1 MMNNDQPTKSG
12 GMVFPKVD
20 RSIIAVGS
28 AFEESDEKAYWLTKS
43 PLERL
48 EAVELYRRIA
58 FGYDPFT
65 TRLQRVL
72 ESAEF
77 PPR

>member
-1 MMNNDQPTKSG
+1 MIDKQPTESPT
-12 GMVFPKVD
+12 MVFPKVN
-20 RSIIAVGS
+20 RSVISVGS
-28 AFEESDEKAYWLTKS
+28 VFEESDEKTFWLSKT

-48 EAVELYRRIA
+48 EFVELYREIA

-77 PPR
+77 PLR

>member
-1 MMNNDQPTKSG
+1 MIDKQPAESPT
-12 GMVFPKVD
+12 MVFPKVN
-20 RSIIAVGS
+20 RSVISVGS
-28 AFEESDEKAYWLTKS
+28 VFEESDEKTFWLTKT

-48 EAVELYRRIA
+48 EFVELYREIA

-77 PPR
+77 PLR

>member
-1 MMNNDQPTKSG
+1 
-12 GMVFPKVD
+12 MVFLKVN
-20 RSIIAVGS
+20 RSVISVGS
-28 AFEESDEKAYWLTKS
+28 VFEESDEKTFWLSKT

-48 EAVELYRRIA
+48 EAVELYREIA

-77 PPR
+77 PLR